1 MKALNKKTIKI
12 VSVSLAA
19 VMLAGGIGAVSYAAG
34 KTTGEDRLNMTEQE
48 MTDAAMSA
56 GTLAASKDETV
67 YVLAGADGTPKKII
81 VSDWIK
87 NENGD
92 DAVTDKTDLSD
103 VEVTKGDATYTI
115 DENNMRVWQS
125 GGEDIYYSGTSDKE
139 LPVSVNV
146 SYKLDGKSVSPDE
159 IAGKSGKLT
168 MRFDYS
174 CNVKTKANVNG
185 SATELYV
192 PFMTLTGMILPSD
205 TFKNVS
211 VTNGKIIN
219 DAERTIVAGMAL
231 PGLKED
237 LNIKS
242 DKFEIPDYVEITA
255 DVTDFEMETT
265 VTVATNEIFNEID
278 LTDADS
284 LDDLTGSLD
293 KLKSAMQQLMDGS
306 DELYGGLQTLL
317 SKTNNLTS
325 SVAKLKNG
333 AKNVSEANALLASKI
348 GALNSSMQYMSSK
361 SGELNAGAEKVF
373 DTLLATANKELSS
386 SGLNLPALTKD
397 NYSAVLSG
405 AISNLDEA
413 KVRQQATAAA
423 KKSVTEKVA
432 ANDPSVAEA
441 KQLVYQQY
449 FNGALQK
456 VLAAQGMTLEQYN
469 ALGETEKNEINAAAA
484 SYVDS
489 SAVDASTVEAVM
501 ASQTIKD
508 QIEAAVRSAK
518 EGATSL
524 TGLKASLDEYNKFY
538 TGLISYTAGVDEAS
552 AGVALLSTKTTA
564 LSAGAQS
571 LYENMQ
577 KLADGTVAL
586 SSGVKKLADGS
597 LTLSDGLK
605 QFNDEGIS
613 KLVNAVDGD
622 ISEIAARLKATVEA
636 SKSYTTYAGKADD
649 TEGSVKFIYET
660 DAISKTTEEE

>member
-139 LPVSVNV
+139 LPVSVNI

-159 IAGKSGKLT
+159 LAGKSGKLT

-219 DAERTIVAGMAL
+219 DADRTIVAGMAL
-231 PGLKED
+231 PGLKEN

-278 LTDADS
+278 LKDADS

-317 SKTNNLTS
+317 SKTNDLTS

-373 DTLLATANKELSS
+373 ATLLAAANKELSS

-469 ALGETEKNEINAAAA
+469 ALGETEKNAINAAAA

-508 QIEAAVRSAK
+508 QIEAAVTSAK

>member
-1 MKALNKKTIKI
+1 
-12 VSVSLAA
+12 
-19 VMLAGGIGAVSYAAG
+19 
-34 KTTGEDRLNMTEQE
+34 
-48 MTDAAMSA
+48 
-56 GTLAASKDETV
+56 
-67 YVLAGADGTPKKII
+67 
-81 VSDWIK
+81 
-87 NENGD
+87 
-92 DAVTDKTDLSD
+92 
-103 VEVTKGDATYTI
+103 
-115 DENNMRVWQS
+115 
-125 GGEDIYYSGTSDKE
+125 
-139 LPVSVNV
+139 
-146 SYKLDGKSVSPDE
+146 
-159 IAGKSGKLT
+159 
-168 MRFDYS
+168 
-174 CNVKTKANVNG
+174 
-185 SATELYV
+185 
-192 PFMTLTGMILPSD
+192 
-205 TFKNVS
+205 
-211 VTNGKIIN
+211 
-219 DAERTIVAGMAL
+219 MAL

-317 SKTNNLTS
+317 SKTNDLTS
-325 SVAKLKNG
+325 SVAKLKDG

-386 SGLNLPALTKD
+386 SGLNLPTLTKD

-469 ALGETEKNEINAAAA
+469 ALGETEKNAINAAAA

-501 ASQTIKD
+501 ASANNQRPD
-508 QIEAAVRSAK
+508 
-518 EGATSL
+518 
-524 TGLKASLDEYNKFY
+524 
-538 TGLISYTAGVDEAS
+538 
-552 AGVALLSTKTTA
+552 
-564 LSAGAQS
+564 
-571 LYENMQ
+571 
-577 KLADGTVAL
+577 
-586 SSGVKKLADGS
+586 
-597 LTLSDGLK
+597 
-605 QFNDEGIS
+605 
-613 KLVNAVDGD
+613 
-622 ISEIAARLKATVEA
+622 
-636 SKSYTTYAGKADD
+636 
-649 TEGSVKFIYET
+649 
-660 DAISKTTEEE
+660 

>member
-92 DAVTDKTDLSD
+92 AAVTDKTDLSD

-159 IAGKSGKLT
+159 LVGKSGKLT

-237 LNIKS
+237 LNIRS

-278 LTDADS
+278 LNDADS

-317 SKTNNLTS
+317 SKTNDLTS
-325 SVAKLKNG
+325 SVAKLKDG

-469 ALGETEKNEINAAAA
+469 ALGETEKNAINAAAA

-524 TGLKASLDEYNKFY
+524 TGLKNSLDEYNKFY

-564 LSAGAQS
+564 LSAGAKS

-577 KLADGTVAL
+577 KLADGTAAL
-586 SSGVKKLADGS
+586 SSGVKKLSNGS

-613 KLVNAVDGD
+613 RLVNAVDGD